1 MLTNLPQGKPL
12 VLGFD
17 MEWQY
22 MPVEQPPALIQLCVR
37 IPPAHPARAA
47 GPFCLE
53 GGSRKRQKLELKQ
66 HQACSPATAVF
77 RCYLL
82 HIACLGEGLNRAHP
96 SLKELL
102 EHPNVFLATVAG
114 RDEEKLAND
123 LGVYPANLE
132 QVNMAH
138 FLLIQE
144 QAAAAAAA
152 PQVQASKQL
161 NGALHSLSQKAVA
174 QTKRQRRRKQ
184 QRQHH
189 LLDEPPLQQPDFQ
202 PQQASLPPP
211 PQTQQQGQQEQGMP
225 REVVS
230 LASLCGWHLGK
241 RIDKSCQLANEAWEA
256 SQLDKKCMRYAATD
270 AYATLLV
277 FEEIKRKL
285 QPLLA
290 AGNRSRA

>member
-1 MLTNLPQGKPL
+1 
-12 VLGFD
+12 
-17 MEWQY
+17 
-22 MPVEQPPALIQLCVR
+22 
-37 IPPAHPARAA
+37 
-47 GPFCLE
+47 
-53 GGSRKRQKLELKQ
+53 
-66 HQACSPATAVF
+66 
-77 RCYLL
+77 
-82 HIACLGEGLNRAHP
+82 
-96 SLKELL
+96 
-102 EHPNVFLATVAG
+102 
-114 RDEEKLAND
+114 
-123 LGVYPANLE
+123 
-132 QVNMAH
+132 MAH

-256 SQLDKKCMRYAATD
+256 SQLDKKCMRCPQQASKKASKKTVCYND
-270 AYATLLV
+270 EVLQVISKQMFKVLV
-277 FEEIKRKL
+277 SEV
-285 QPLLA
+285 
-290 AGNRSRA
+290 